1 MSLIL
6 KNEKEEDTY
15 VKLLK
20 QENVQI
26 IESASDWQE
35 AIRLSVLPLE
45 KGGYVKKCYKGNIIQ
60 AIEKLGPYILIAENI
75 ALPHARP
82 EQGTIKTQIAVT
94 LFRKDVAFEG
104 RSVTARLFITLAAED
119 DSSHL
124 NTLMKLS
131 ELLSEEE
138 NVERILHAED
148 VHTLYQYFETI

>member
-1 MSLIL
+1 M
-6 KNEKEEDTY
+6 
-15 VKLLK
+15 KLLK

-35 AIRLSVLPLE
+35 AIKLSVLPLE
-45 KGGYVKKCYKGNIIQ
+45 KGGYVKECYKENIIQ
-60 AIEKLGPYILIAENI
+60 AIEELGPYILIAENV

-94 LFRKDVAFEG
+94 LFKNDVKFDG
-104 RSVTARLFITLAAED
+104 REAVARLFITLAAED
-119 DSSHL
+119 NSSHL

-131 ELLSEEE
+131 ELLAEEE
-138 NVERILHAED
+138 NVKKILQVKD

>member
-6 KNEKEEDTY
+6 KIKQEDIY
-15 VKLLK
+15 MKLLQ

-45 KGGYVKKCYKGNIIQ
+45 KGGYVKECYKENIIQ
-60 AIEKLGPYILIAENI
+60 AIKKLGPYILIAENV

-94 LFRKDVAFEG
+94 LFKTDIKFDQRE
-104 RSVTARLFITLAAED
+104 VTARLFITLAAKD
-119 DSSHL
+119 DNSHL

-131 ELLSEEE
+131 ELLATEE
-138 NVERILHAED
+138 NIEKILKAED
-148 VHTLYQYFETI
+148 VHTLYRYFETI